1 MLETCKMSGKQSFLA
16 ILSLRSQACPVSI
29 ISAIVGVASGH
40 KHRMSSAA
48 LMLSPSPLGILL
60 VLIRVWPQ
68 APAGGSLRG
77 TASSL
82 SNVPLSEAWAIKGVV
97 KHLAIW
103 PWEIRSPEL
112 SHCLG
117 LQSYLDFLC
126 RNLKNQKC
134 LSWMDNFP
142 ILSTKC
148 LLLLTKS
155 IGEKCRSLNHMKR
168 SKTTLWK
175 KRPWGKVAG

>member
-1 MLETCKMSGKQSFLA
+1 MSGKQSFLA
-16 ILSLRSQACPVSI
+16 ILSLGSQACPVSI

-60 VLIRVWPQ
+60 VLIGVLPQ
-68 APAGGSLRG
+68 APAGGPLCG

-103 PWEIRSPEL
+103 LWEIRSPGL

-117 LQSYLDFLC
+117 LQSSSGFLMQE
-126 RNLKNQKC
+126 LKKSEVPLLNGQ
-134 LSWMDNFP
+134 LSY
-142 ILSTKC
+142 SV
-148 LLLLTKS
+148 
-155 IGEKCRSLNHMKR
+155 H
-168 SKTTLWK
+168 
-175 KRPWGKVAG
+175 